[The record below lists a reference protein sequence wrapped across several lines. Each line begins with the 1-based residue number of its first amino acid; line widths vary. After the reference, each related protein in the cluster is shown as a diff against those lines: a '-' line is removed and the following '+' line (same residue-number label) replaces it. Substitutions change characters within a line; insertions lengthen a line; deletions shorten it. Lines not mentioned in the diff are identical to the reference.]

1 MEETGY
7 TMNKILV
14 NRRRLRL
21 DPWKSNN
28 IFGLVLVDIDG
39 DDPVN
44 ENPIQNLEK
53 DEDIK
58 VLVNRFF

>member
-1 MEETGY
+1 MK
-7 TMNKILV
+7 KILV